1 MAAFRGH
8 WCFQAIKGVKMKIT
22 VNGEERLLEQKT
34 VLGFLVELGV
44 DPRAVAVELNLDI
57 LERGEYA
64 TTMLNEGDKVEIVQF
79 VGGG

>member
-8 WCFQAIKGVKMKIT
+8 WRFKPIKGVMMKIT
-22 VNGEERLLEQKT
+22 VNGEERTMEQKT
-34 VLGFLVELGV
+34 VLGYLVEIGV

-64 TTMLNEGDKVEIVQF
+64 TTMLNDGDKIEIVQF

>member
-1 MAAFRGH
+1 M
-8 WCFQAIKGVKMKIT
+8 MKIT
-22 VNGEERLLEQKT
+22 VNGEERALEPKT
-34 VLGFLVELGV
+34 VLGYLVEIGV

-64 TTMLNEGDKVEIVQF
+64 TTMLNEGDKIEIVQF

>member
-1 MAAFRGH
+1 M
-8 WCFQAIKGVKMKIT
+8 MKIM
-22 VNGEERLLEQKT
+22 VNGEERTLEQKT
-34 VLGFLVELGV
+34 VLGFLVEIGV

-64 TTMLNEGDKVEIVQF
+64 TTMLNDGDKVEIVQF

>member
-1 MAAFRGH
+1 
-8 WCFQAIKGVKMKIT
+8 MKIT
-22 VNGEERLLEQKT
+22 VNGEERALEPKT
-34 VLGFLVELGV
+34 VLGYLVEIGV

>member
-1 MAAFRGH
+1 M
-8 WCFQAIKGVKMKIT
+8 MKIV
-22 VNGEERLLEQKT
+22 VNGEERTLEQKT
-34 VLGFLVELGV
+34 VLGFLVEIGV

-64 TTMLNEGDKVEIVQF
+64 TTMLNDGDKIEIVQF

>member
-1 MAAFRGH
+1 M
-8 WCFQAIKGVKMKIT
+8 MKIM
-22 VNGEERLLEQKT
+22 VNGEERTLEQKT
-34 VLGFLVELGV
+34 VLGYIVGLGI

-57 LERGEYA
+57 LEKGEYA

>member
-1 MAAFRGH
+1 
-8 WCFQAIKGVKMKIT
+8 MKIM
-22 VNGEERLLEQKT
+22 VNGEERNLEQKT
-34 VLGFLVELGV
+34 VLGYIVELGI

-64 TTMLNEGDKVEIVQF
+64 TTMLSEGDKIEIVQF

>member
-1 MAAFRGH
+1 
-8 WCFQAIKGVKMKIT
+8 MKIT
-22 VNGEERLLEQKT
+22 VNGEERNIDPKT
-34 VLGFLVELGV
+34 VLGYLVELGV

-64 TTMLNEGDKVEIVQF
+64 TTMLSDGDKIEVVQF

>member
-1 MAAFRGH
+1 
-8 WCFQAIKGVKMKIT
+8 MKIT
-22 VNGEERLLEQKT
+22 VNGEERALEPKT
-34 VLGFLVELGV
+34 VLGYLVEIGV

-64 TTMLNEGDKVEIVQF
+64 TTMLNEGDKIEIVQF

>member
-1 MAAFRGH
+1 M
-8 WCFQAIKGVKMKIT
+8 MKIM
-22 VNGEERLLEQKT
+22 VNGEERTLEQKT
-34 VLGFLVELGV
+34 VLGYLVDLGV

-64 TTMLNEGDKVEIVQF
+64 TTMLNEGDKIEIVQF